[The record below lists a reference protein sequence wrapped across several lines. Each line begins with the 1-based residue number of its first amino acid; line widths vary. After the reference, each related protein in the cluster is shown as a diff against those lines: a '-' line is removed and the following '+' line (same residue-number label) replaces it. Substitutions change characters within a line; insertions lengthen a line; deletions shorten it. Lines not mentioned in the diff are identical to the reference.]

1 MSNTQTRQK
10 DDFYPTP
17 PEATEALLD
26 NERFDSVVWEPA
38 AGDGAI
44 AEVMTKHGYNVVASD
59 LNDYGYCKAGTDF
72 LMETRLPEVH
82 RPVTSLV
89 TNPPYKLAEQ
99 FIQHAIR
106 LGAIKHAWLLRL
118 SFLEG
123 VKRRTTLF
131 EPHPPS
137 RVHIFSSRLTIW
149 RGDEVRAGNGTTAYA
164 WFVWDKPVG
173 SLKLKPRINWL

>member
-72 LMETRLPEVH
+72 LMETKLPEVH
-82 RPVTSLV
+82 RPVTSLI
-89 TNPPYKLAEQ
+89 TNPPYKRAE
-99 FIQHAIR
+99 
-106 LGAIKHAWLLRL
+106 
-118 SFLEG
+118 
-123 VKRRTTLF
+123 
-131 EPHPPS
+131 
-137 RVHIFSSRLTIW
+137 
-149 RGDEVRAGNGTTAYA
+149 
-164 WFVWDKPVG
+164 
-173 SLKLKPRINWL
+173 